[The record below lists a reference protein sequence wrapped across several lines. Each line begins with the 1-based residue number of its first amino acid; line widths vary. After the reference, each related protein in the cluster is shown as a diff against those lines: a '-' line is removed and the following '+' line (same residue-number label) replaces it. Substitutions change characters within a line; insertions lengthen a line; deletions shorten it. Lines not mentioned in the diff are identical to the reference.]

1 MIGIVNA
8 QAMRE
13 VYDLQGVS
21 HLVFSSAEHLKE

>member
-13 VYDLQGVS
+13 VYDLQGLS
-21 HLVFSSAEHLKE
+21 HLVFSSAEH